1 LRAGT
6 LAPGG
11 VLRRLGS
18 ASGSDARPRAVL
30 GALEARHPAQVFL
43 RQARL
48 PWKGKS
54 RVQSDAPDM
63 VE

>member
-6 LAPGG
+6 LAPGS

-18 ASGSDARPRAVL
+18 ASGSDARPRAIL
-30 GALEARHPAQVFL
+30 GALEARYPAQEFL
-43 RQARL
+43 KQARW
-48 PWKGKS
+48 PWQI
-54 RVQSDAPDM
+54 QSQVRSDVPDM